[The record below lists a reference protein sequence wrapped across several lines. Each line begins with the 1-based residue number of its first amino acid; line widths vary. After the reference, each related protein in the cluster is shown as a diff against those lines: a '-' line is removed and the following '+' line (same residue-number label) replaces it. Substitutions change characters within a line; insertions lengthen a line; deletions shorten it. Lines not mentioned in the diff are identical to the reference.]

1 MIYFRGC
8 VVRDKLSSI
17 SDATETILKQ
27 AKMDYTILED
37 EPCCGSFLM
46 RTGYEEDAVEVM
58 KETLKLFKEVN
69 SAGDKILVSC
79 AG

>member
-27 AKMDYTILED
+27 ARMDYTILED
-37 EPCCGSFLM
+37 ETMLW
-46 RTGYEEDAVEVM
+46 
-58 KETLKLFKEVN
+58 
-69 SAGDKILVSC
+69 ILPNENRI
-79 AG
+79 